1 MAQEMEYD
9 LNGTVYVQ
17 RPLVIGQVRQLVALL
32 DGLVIPRGASIPELI
47 DALGGK
53 LMPAVAVALTEKGK
67 SPRDKD
73 IDSLSGELEFTMTP
87 EQLLQVVDDFFG
99 LNPISSIMERIGN
112 LMQNG
117 AGTIGAMENSLKNS
131 SSSSPEETSPVGT
144 SLSGDVPSETQSL
157 S

>member
-32 DGLVIPRGASIPELI
+32 DGLIIPRGASIPELI

-73 IDSLSGELEFTMTP
+73 IDSLAGELEYTMTP

-99 LNPISSIMERIGN
+99 LNPISSIMERIGH

-131 SSSSPEETSPVGT
+131 SSSSPEETSHGGT
-144 SLSGDVPSETQSL
+144 PLSGDIPSETQSL

>member
-17 RPLVIGQVRQLVALL
+17 RPLVIGQVRQLVVLL
-32 DGLVIPRGASIPELI
+32 DGLSIPRGASIPELI

-73 IDSLSGELEFTMTP
+73 IDSLAGELEFTMTP

-99 LNPISSIMERIGN
+99 LNPISSIMERIGH

-131 SSSSPEETSPVGT
+131 SSSSPEETSAGGT
-144 SLSGDVPSETQSL
+144 SLSGDIPSETQSL